1 MLIIINDKT
10 LGGNLMNR
18 KKSRE
23 IAMKLLFQTSMNQEE
38 VQETID
44 GFLDNH
50 EDNHE
55 DIDIDYVKRVLV
67 GVKENL
73 SEIDKCIEQYLI
85 NWKMNRIS
93 KINLSIL
100 RICTYEV
107 MFEADIP
114 GKVSVNEAIE
124 LAKKYSEET
133 SFAFVNGVLDKIIKN
148 ADKQ

>member
-1 MLIIINDKT
+1 
-10 LGGNLMNR
+10 MNR

-50 EDNHE
+50 EDKHE

-93 KINLSIL
+93 KINLAIL

-107 MFEADIP
+107 MFEVDIP